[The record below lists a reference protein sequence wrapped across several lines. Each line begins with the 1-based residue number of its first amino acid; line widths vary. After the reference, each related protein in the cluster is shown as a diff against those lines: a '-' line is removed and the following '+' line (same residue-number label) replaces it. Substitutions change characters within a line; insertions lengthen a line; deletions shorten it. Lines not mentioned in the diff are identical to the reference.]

1 MLASIDQTISLIA
14 PAKINLAL
22 HVTGRRNDGYHLLD
36 SLVVFAGFGD
46 RISVSAADIDS
57 FHMSGPYGHALRADG
72 SNLVLKARDSLR
84 VDFPEQAFPVAITL
98 EKHLPIASGIGG
110 GSSDAAATLRAL
122 IDLWDIEIPSPN
134 LTRLGLALG
143 ADLPMCLL
151 GKPLIARGIGEE
163 LEQIA
168 KFPHL
173 PIVLANNGAAVSTP
187 QVFGALRKRNNPAL
201 PALPE
206 LHAISDVCTY
216 LDGTHNHL
224 FPATME
230 LMPTL
235 NDTMTAL
242 HSTKP
247 LLVRMS
253 GSGATC
259 FAIYDS
265 DEAATAAAS
274 KLRATHPT
282 WFIADTYCGE
292 EGY

>member
-1 MLASIDQTISLIA
+1 MLASIDQTISLTA

-46 RISVSAADIDS
+46 KISIRPAAIDS
-57 FHMSGPYGHALRADG
+57 FHMSGPYGHALPADS

-84 VDFPEQAFPVAITL
+84 REFSEKGFPVAIKL

-122 IDLWDIEIPSPN
+122 IDLWGIEISSPN

-163 LEQIA
+163 LEPIA
-168 KFPHL
+168 KFPRL
-173 PIVLANNGAAVSTP
+173 PILLANNGAAVSTP
-187 QVFGALRKRNNPAL
+187 QVFGALKKRDNSGL
-201 PALPE
+201 PVLPE
-206 LHAISDVCTY
+206 LQTISDVCAY
-216 LDGTHNHL
+216 LNGTHNHL

-230 LMPTL
+230 LVPSL
-235 NDTMTAL
+235 NDTMSAL
-242 HSTKP
+242 QSTQP

-259 FAIYDS
+259 FAIYQS
-265 DEAATAAAS
+265 DEAATAAAL
-274 KLRATHPT
+274 KLRATHPL
-282 WFIADTYCGE
+282 WFIANTHCGE
-292 EGY
+292 EGH